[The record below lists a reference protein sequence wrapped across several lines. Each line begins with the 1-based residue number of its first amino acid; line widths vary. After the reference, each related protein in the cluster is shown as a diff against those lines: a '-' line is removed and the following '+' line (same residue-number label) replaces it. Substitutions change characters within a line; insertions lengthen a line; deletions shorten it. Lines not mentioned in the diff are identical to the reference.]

1 MTMSIKRRFIVGEE
15 WLYIKVYSGPNLLEE
30 ILINEIYDLVKSSY
44 DDMLIDKFFFVRFT
58 EEGHHLRLRFHLTDV
73 KHVGCILNRLSERLK
88 NYVESR
94 MIAKVTTDT
103 YAREI
108 ERYGKLSM
116 EDLETIYSINSWQI
130 IEVLRSTPD
139 YEQRT
144 LEGIKIIV
152 DLLDMFGLDMHTKY
166 NLFESYYRSY
176 AEEFGKSEMMLDQ
189 LKKKNR
195 EYSKKINT
203 ILVNKP
209 ASELNDRLPPNVS
222 IDSFGKAVQ
231 HILQLKSDG
240 ILETPF
246 ESLLRSIM
254 HMHFNRVYRVKQRVH
269 ELVIYY
275 MLSNYYKSLA
285 VRQKLKSAVPVQ

>member
-1 MTMSIKRRFIVGEE
+1 MSIKRRFIVGEE

-44 DDMLIDKFFFVRFT
+44 DDMLIDKFFFVRFND
-58 EEGHHLRLRFHLTDV
+58 EGHHLRLRFHLTDV
-73 KHVGCILNRLSERLK
+73 KHVGRILNRLSEGLK

-103 YAREI
+103 YAREV
-108 ERYGKLSM
+108 ERYGRLSM

-130 IEVLRSTPD
+130 LEVVRSTPD

-144 LEGIKIIV
+144 LDGIKIID
-152 DLLDMFGLDMHTKY
+152 DLLGMFGLDMHEKY

-209 ASELNDRLPPNVS
+209 ADELNDRLPPNVHIAS
-222 IDSFGKAVQ
+222 LEKAVQ

-240 ILETPF
+240 MLETPF

-254 HMHFNRVYRVKQRVH
+254 HMHFNRVYRVKQRMH

-275 MLSNYYKSLA
+275 MLSNFYKSLA